1 MERKDPLERLKVLL
15 VELDLTTL
23 ARELPALLRRAEE
36 TKPAFS
42 EFLQEALD
50 VEEAARHARKIQRR
64 LRWSRIGPTMELS
77 QFDFSARPQLSAQV
91 VKELAT
97 CRFVEEKRN
106 VILVGRPSTGKTTI
120 AKILARAACERGMSV
135 YYVTMADMLAAL
147 HAARADGTY
156 RKVLRRVTSVQLLVI
171 DDAGFALVDRENTS
185 EVFRVVCERYRQ
197 RSTIVVTNLSFKRWG
212 EFLASPEQ
220 AVAIADRLI
229 DQATVLRFSGPSF
242 RKPRDVQGAP
252 LDGDE

>member
-1 MERKDPLERLKVLL
+1 
-15 VELDLTTL
+15 
-23 ARELPALLRRAEE
+23 
-36 TKPAFS
+36 
-42 EFLQEALD
+42 
-50 VEEAARHARKIQRR
+50 
-64 LRWSRIGPTMELS
+64 LRWSRIGPTIELS
-77 QFDFSARPQLSAQV
+77 QFDFSARPQLTPQV

-106 VILVGRPSTGKTTI
+106 IILVGRPSTGKTTI
-120 AKILARAACERGMSV
+120 AKILGRAACERGMSV
-135 YYVTMADMLAAL
+135 YFVTMTDMLAAL

-156 RKVLRRVTSVQLLVI
+156 RKALRRVVTAQLLII
-171 DDAGFALVDRENTS
+171 DDAGFASLDRENTS
-185 EVFRVVCERYRQ
+185 EVFRVVCDRYRQ
-197 RSTIVVTNLSFKRWG
+197 RSTIIVTNLSFKRWG

-242 RKPRDVQGAP
+242 RKPRDIQGAP